1 MAQNTITINSEL
13 MLSIFQYLENRP
25 AKEVFQ
31 LLTLLGQACSPQF
44 QAIQDAANSAAATPV
59 EPAAPTDSAA
69 PGSASVN

>member
-44 QAIQDAANSAAATPV
+44 QAIQDAANSAAATP
-59 EPAAPTDSAA
+59 DSAA
-69 PGSASVN
+69 PDSASVN